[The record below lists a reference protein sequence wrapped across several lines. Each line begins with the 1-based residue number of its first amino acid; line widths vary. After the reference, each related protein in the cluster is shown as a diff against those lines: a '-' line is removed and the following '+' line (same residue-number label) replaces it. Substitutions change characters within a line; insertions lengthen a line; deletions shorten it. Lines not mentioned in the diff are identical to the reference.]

1 MSFINH
7 PNNAHDNDYD
17 GDEDYE
23 FGVVGN
29 IKNYDGGGIIEPVPG
44 NDFIY
49 IELNPASERAKV
61 ISSIGPLPSELADL
75 YKKAI
80 DAVTG
85 DYA

>member
-7 PNNAHDNDYD
+7 PNNDYD
-17 GDEDYE
+17 DNEDYE
-23 FGVVGN
+23 FGVIGN
-29 IKNYDGGGIIEPVPG
+29 MKHYEGGAVIEPGPN

-61 ISSIGPLPSELADL
+61 ISSVGPLPSELADL

>member
-7 PNNAHDNDYD
+7 PNNDYD
-17 GDEDYE
+17 DNEDYE
-23 FGVVGN
+23 FGVIGN
-29 IKNYDGGGIIEPVPG
+29 MKNYDGGGIIEPEPG

-49 IELNPASERAKV
+49 IKLNPASERAKV
-61 ISSIGPLPSELADL
+61 ILSIGPLPSELADL

-85 DYA
+85 DDA